1 MYLDM
6 ADALISD
13 VHETL
18 GRHRHGEHS
27 RLGRASDNSP
37 LLGGL
42 RIGKEA
48 EEDEEDGDGQYF
60 HYLTKWMFGMHLTL
74 CGHKVTIICFVF
86 SHSLSGCIC
95 SIWLFVI
102 WYYDSVHITI

>member
-6 ADALISD
+6 ADALITD

-18 GRHRHGEHS
+18 GRHRHGAHL

-60 HYLTKWMFGMHLTL
+60 HYLTKWMFGMHLILTIAYFMWIQSYHYFLCFFTL
-74 CGHKVTIICFVF
+74 FE
-86 SHSLSGCIC
+86 
-95 SIWLFVI
+95 WM
-102 WYYDSVHITI
+102 HIFDMVCL

>member
-6 ADALISD
+6 ADALITD

-18 GRHRHGEHS
+18 GRHRHGAHS
-27 RLGRASDNSP
+27 RLGRASDDSP

-60 HYLTKWMFGMHLTL
+60 HYLTKWMFGNAFYTYHFLLYVVLSYHYFLLFRHTL
-74 CGHKVTIICFVF
+74 
-86 SHSLSGCIC
+86 
-95 SIWLFVI
+95 
-102 WYYDSVHITI
+102 